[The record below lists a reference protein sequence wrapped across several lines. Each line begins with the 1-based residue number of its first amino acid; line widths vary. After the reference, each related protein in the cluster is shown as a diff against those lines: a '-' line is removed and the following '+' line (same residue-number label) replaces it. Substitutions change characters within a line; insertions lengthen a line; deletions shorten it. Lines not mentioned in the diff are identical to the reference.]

1 MIEGLALLG
10 AWASLLGGLAAKV
23 AHIKPA
29 ILPSLFVSLSVAFF
43 YYSLVVRH
51 WVAELSWSI
60 IGTPEVTR
68 FDVSLLLV
76 PAGLACCWRGADWRY
91 KVLGAV
97 LIAVGF
103 ANVLPG
109 LAYPLEYLQF
119 DE

>member
-60 IGTPEVTR
+60 IGTPEVHALRCLTASGAR
-68 FDVSLLLV
+68 WTGLLLARGRLAV
-76 PAGLACCWRGADWRY
+76 QGAGSGSDCSGFRQCPARPR
-91 KVLGAV
+91 
-97 LIAVGF
+97 
-103 ANVLPG
+103 LPT
-109 LAYPLEYLQF
+109 
-119 DE
+119 